1 MNNLDALQLVI
12 TKDLGE
18 LNDKRKGLLLEKLGG
33 YYTNHDPQAP
43 EKILFMYNSPED
55 EEDEDGRI
63 NVSDGLIITSDDI
76 TFLKSVEG
84 EKAIDVKRIESIVK
98 QIVNVLLLDEDKLSI
113 SMELVHNISIEGNSA
128 EKSLEMFGTFGIPN
142 VKATGVNLLVQ
153 EMDYNSEFTLRP
165 LVKKTDEFVCIEKTR
180 YINEIS
186 VGDLESVIV
195 KAIEEFNG
203 RKQII
208 IQPKS

>member
-1 MNNLDALQLVI
+1 MNNLDALQLMI

-18 LNDKRKGLLLEKLGG
+18 LNDKRKGLLLEKLGD
-33 YYTNHDPQAP
+33 YYKNHDPQAP
-43 EKILFMYNSPED
+43 ETILFMYNSPKEEQD
-55 EEDEDGRI
+55 EEGRI
-63 NVSDGLIITSDDI
+63 NVSDGLIITSDEI

-84 EKAIDVKRIESIVK
+84 ENAIDVKSIESIVK

-153 EMDYNSEFTLRP
+153 EMDYNSEVTLRP
-165 LVKKTDEFVCIEKTR
+165 LVKQANEFVCIEKTR

-203 RKQII
+203 RKQVI
-208 IQPKS
+208 IQSKS

>member
-1 MNNLDALQLVI
+1 
-12 TKDLGE
+12 
-18 LNDKRKGLLLEKLGG
+18 
-33 YYTNHDPQAP
+33 
-43 EKILFMYNSPED
+43 MYNSPED
-55 EEDEDGRI
+55 EQDEDGRI
-63 NVSDGLIITSDDI
+63 NVSDGLIIASDEI

-84 EKAIDVKRIESIVK
+84 ENAIDVKSIESIVK
-98 QIVNVLLLDEDKLSI
+98 QIVNVLLLDEDKLGI

-153 EMDYNSEFTLRP
+153 EMNYNSEFTMRP
-165 LVKKTDEFVCIEKTR
+165 LVKKPDEFVCIEKTR

-208 IQPKS
+208 IQSKS

>member
-1 MNNLDALQLVI
+1 MNNLDALQLMI

-18 LNDKRKGLLLEKLGG
+18 LNDKRKGLLLEKLGD
-33 YYTNHDPQAP
+33 YYKNHDPQAP
-43 EKILFMYNSPED
+43 ETILFMYNSPKEEQD
-55 EEDEDGRI
+55 EEGRI
-63 NVSDGLIITSDDI
+63 NVSDGLIITSDEI

-84 EKAIDVKRIESIVK
+84 ENAIDVKSIESIVK

-165 LVKKTDEFVCIEKTR
+165 LVKQANEFVCIEKTR

-203 RKQII
+203 RKQVI
-208 IQPKS
+208 IQSKS

>member
-1 MNNLDALQLVI
+1 MNNLDALQLMI

-18 LNDKRKGLLLEKLGG
+18 LNNKRKELLLKKLGD
-33 YYTNHDPQAP
+33 YYKNHDSQAP
-43 EKILFMYNSPED
+43 GKILFMYNSPED
-55 EEDEDGRI
+55 EQDEDGRI
-63 NVSDGLIITSDDI
+63 NVSDGLIIASDEI

-84 EKAIDVKRIESIVK
+84 ENAIDVKSIESIVK
-98 QIVNVLLLDEDKLSI
+98 QIVNVLLLDEDKLRI

-153 EMDYNSEFTLRP
+153 EMNYNSEFTMRP

-208 IQPKS
+208 IKSKS

>member
-1 MNNLDALQLVI
+1 MNNLDALQLMI

-18 LNDKRKGLLLEKLGG
+18 LNDKRKGLLLEKLGD
-33 YYTNHDPQAP
+33 YYQNHDPQAP

-55 EEDEDGRI
+55 EQDEDGRI
-63 NVSDGLIITSDDI
+63 NVSDGLIIASDEI

-84 EKAIDVKRIESIVK
+84 ENAIDVKSIETIVK

-128 EKSLEMFGTFGIPN
+128 EKSLEMFGTFGVPN
-142 VKATGVNLLVQ
+142 VKATGINLLVQ
-153 EMDYNSEFTLRP
+153 EMNYNSEFTMRP

-208 IQPKS
+208 INPKS

>member
-18 LNDKRKGLLLEKLGG
+18 LNDKRKGLLLEKLGE
-33 YYTNHDPQAP
+33 YYKNHDSQAP

-55 EEDEDGRI
+55 EHDEDGRI
-63 NVSDGLIITSDDI
+63 NVSDGLIIASDEI

-84 EKAIDVKRIESIVK
+84 ENAIDVKSIETIVK

-153 EMDYNSEFTLRP
+153 EMNYNSEFTMRP
-165 LVKKTDEFVCIEKTR
+165 LVKKADEFVCIEKMR

-186 VGDLESVIV
+186 VGDLETVIV

-208 IQPKS
+208 INPKS